1 MDCEL
6 KSYNALSR
14 RRAPFT
20 MHLMLSFLILFST
33 TSFVSAQAAGSIYLS
48 SDCTVPG
55 GLFLPVLFNSVE
67 NFTVNEDACQGFDDS
82 YFSLVIRGWS
92 CPFGTTPALIGFSD
106 GLCSNEILRLAEP
119 GTTLAN
125 CYEPTGAG
133 LRSVKLYCLG
143 DTVSTS
149 ALV

>member
-1 MDCEL
+1 
-6 KSYNALSR
+6 
-14 RRAPFT
+14 

-48 SDCTVPG
+48 SDCTLQG
-55 GLFLPVLFNSVE
+55 GVFGPVNNVE
-67 NFTVNEDACQGFDDS
+67 DFTVNEDACQGFDDS
-82 YFSLVIRGWS
+82 YFSLVIRGWN

-119 GTTLAN
+119 GATLAH
-125 CYEPTGAG
+125 CYAPTGAG

-143 DTVSTS
+143 DPVSTS